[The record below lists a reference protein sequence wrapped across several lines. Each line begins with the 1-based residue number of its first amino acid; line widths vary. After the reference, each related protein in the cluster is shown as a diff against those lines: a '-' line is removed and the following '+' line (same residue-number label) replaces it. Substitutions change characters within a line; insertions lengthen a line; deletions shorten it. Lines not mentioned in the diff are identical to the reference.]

1 MPRKT
6 PSLAATSPSPSRRS
20 AAKPGARKPATKAKA
35 KSAAE
40 PGTKTINLA
49 LQGGGAHGAFAWGVL
64 DHLLEDGRLRFEGVS
79 GTSAG
84 SMNAVVLAYGL
95 HKGGAKGAQHAL
107 EKFWQAVSEA
117 GMRYSPVR
125 TMPWERQIGHWN
137 NDDSL
142 SFQAFKAMT
151 AAFSPYQLNPM
162 NFNPLR
168 DVLTEQVDFDELNN
182 SEHVKLFLSATN
194 VQTGNV
200 RVFNTDEITAD
211 AVMASACLPFLYQSV
226 EIEGQTYW
234 DGGYMGNPSLF
245 PLFYNTDARD
255 VLIVHINPIV
265 RKGNPTTPHEIDDRV
280 NEITFNSALIKE
292 LRSVAFVQKLL
303 DEGWLRPEYHDRM
316 KYVLIHSLRADQAL
330 EDLSAGSKLCT
341 DWSFLLMLRDR
352 GRAAAKEWLK
362 ENYESVGKKQTVDL
376 RTEFLNSGSEMR
388 EVKGRPLS
396 KREKSAATK
405 VPLVPVPKETKA
417 VRAPKRKPLVR
428 RKSSASAKA

>member
-1 MPRKT
+1 
-6 PSLAATSPSPSRRS
+6 
-20 AAKPGARKPATKAKA
+20 
-35 KSAAE
+35 
-40 PGTKTINLA
+40 
-49 LQGGGAHGAFAWGVL
+49 VL
-64 DHLLEDGRLRFEGVS
+64 DHLLEDGRLIFEGVS

-95 HKGGAKGAQHAL
+95 HKNGAKGAQAAL
-107 EKFWQAVSEA
+107 ENFWKAVSDA
-117 GMRYSPVR
+117 GQRYSPVR
-125 TMPWERQIGHWN
+125 TLPWDRHMGHWN

-168 DVLTEQVDFDELNN
+168 DVLIEQVDFDELNN
-182 SEHVKLFLSATN
+182 SDHVKLFLSATN

-211 AVMASACLPFLYQSV
+211 TVMASACLPFLYQSV

-255 VLIVHINPIV
+255 VLIVHINPII

-303 DEGWLRPEYHDRM
+303 DEGWLKPQFHDRM

-352 GRAAAKEWLK
+352 GREAAKEWLK
-362 ENYESVGKKQTVDL
+362 ANYESVGKKQTVDL
-376 RTEFLNSGSEMR
+376 RTEFLNSGSEMQ
-388 EVKGRPLS
+388 EAKGRPLS
-396 KREKSAATK
+396 KREKSGLTK
-405 VPLVPVPKETKA
+405 VPVVPVPKK
-417 VRAPKRKPLVR
+417 
-428 RKSSASAKA
+428 AKAAAKAKSR